1 MAITVYTSDNCMACK
16 MTKDLLD
23 REGIPYTVKNISE
36 NDAYREEVEQLGFS
50 RVPVT
55 VGKTVVSG
63 FDPEALKKLKGEDE

>member
-1 MAITVYTSDNCMACK
+1 MTITVYSANNCMACK

-36 NDAYREEVEQLGFS
+36 NDAYRAEVEQLGFS

-55 VGKTVVSG
+55 VVEKVVSG
-63 FDPEALKKLKGEDE
+63 FDPEALFKLKGEEG

>member
-1 MAITVYTSDNCMACK
+1 MTITVYTSTSCMACK

-23 REGIPYTVKNISE
+23 REGIPYAVKNISE
-36 NDAYREEVEQLGFS
+36 NDTYRAEVEQLGFS

-63 FDPEALKKLKGEDE
+63 FDPEALKKFKEEEG